1 MMTPKHD
8 SCDLPNTNAVT
19 PDDATP
25 GLNHASGR
33 RVRSER
39 FKAVRAVMVVFLRH
53 LDPETLCIGHW
64 SPQGDFIPLDIA
76 TIAREAGLC
85 RRRCERTL
93 LYLKN
98 IGFVAAFPP
107 QHTHNP
113 VRYSGLRVVKAL
125 TPAFFEWEGLP
136 ELLDQLWV
144 DAIRSIGAEGGQ
156 P

>member
-8 SCDLPNTNAVT
+8 SCDLPNTNAET
-19 PDDATP
+19 PDEAGA
-25 GLNHASGR
+25 GLHHTSGR
-33 RVRSER
+33 RVRSDR
-39 FKAVRAVMVVFLRH
+39 FKTVRAVMSVFLRR

-85 RRRCERTL
+85 RSRCERTL

-98 IGFVAAFPP
+98 IGFVAAFPR

-113 VRYSGLRVVKAL
+113 VRYSGLLVLKAL

-136 ELLDQLWV
+136 ELLDQLWI
-144 DAIRSIGAEGGQ
+144 DATRNIDAERGQ